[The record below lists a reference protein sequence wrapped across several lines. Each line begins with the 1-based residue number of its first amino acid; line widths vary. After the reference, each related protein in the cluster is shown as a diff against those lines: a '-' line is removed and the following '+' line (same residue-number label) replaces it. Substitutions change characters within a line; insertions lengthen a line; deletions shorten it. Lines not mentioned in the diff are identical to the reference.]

1 MAMNDIERVTLFF
14 QFNSKYYNRNRLEKM
29 VRDATDLAEKNIP
42 DAKIEYNRIN
52 IHPAQT
58 IFSEVIRHIDS
69 ANFCVFEISDN
80 NPNVLFELGYAYS
93 KGKGIALLKNEKSA
107 VPIPSDLSGLFILY
121 YKDKD
126 HTSLDNIALDL
137 SINIEES
144 IREAIKNKFGYLLR
158 RVWSF
163 EENDTVTFVS
173 GNLKGYYPILPYDV
187 SAVLESVLTVKTIYP
202 NVRIERFCTV
212 DLPSQFESN
221 MNIISIGGPGSN
233 EVTRNFLDKI
243 NFPWDNIR
251 LTPDAKQI
259 MINKITKEKREREL
273 DENGRVKKDFGFFM
287 KIPNPTVKDK
297 TVILIV
303 ALTTEGVWGSAKTF
317 SYDGKYSKTNCDK
330 LIELIGDSRYFAVI
344 TETDVDNNRIESKPL
359 SHEVYI
365 YDLSKN
371 MWDEI

>member
-58 IFSEVIRHIDS
+58 IFSEVIRHIES

-93 KGKGIALLKNEKSA
+93 KGKGIALLKNKKSA

-121 YKDKD
+121 YKD

-173 GNLKGYYPILPYDV
+173 GNLEGYYPILPYDV
-187 SAVLESVLTVKTIYP
+187 SAVLESVLTVKTLYP

-212 DLPSQFESN
+212 DIPSQFESD

-233 EVTRNFLDKI
+233 EVTRKFLDKI

-251 LTPDAKQI
+251 PTHDAKQI
-259 MINKITKEKREREL
+259 MINKITKEEREREL
-273 DENGRVKKDFGFFM
+273 DENDRVKKDFGFFM

-317 SYDGKYSKTNCDK
+317 SYDGNYSKTNCDK

-365 YDLSKN
+365 YDPSKN
-371 MWDEI
+371 RWDEI